1 MKRTEAIQQVIG
13 ELRTLRT
20 SLDEGKSLSPL
31 KFLELSEIFK
41 FKITPSKDR
50 FTATILDEAS
60 KTDSD
65 EEHLNII
72 NSIVGDAIDDTKSSE
87 VPKPTKDETHTEF
100 MARCKDAGYDKDTC
114 MGAHKGH
121 EFKEEDTEELEEL
134 VDYDG
139 SIKSGKIPDGA
150 QTNATI
156 GSKETT
162 DATVAATSQYGVWT
176 SGGNFFKRYYG
187 ESVEEADMSK
197 SLGYEE
203 TKDLDADDTVEY
215 FEKELDMDEDEA
227 EERTED
233 FGKTKHLGDQGENYQ
248 RLTEKERLR
257 KISEYKAKDVIEVIL
272 SDKSDDGGITSSE
285 ESWDMPSSDKLLRK
299 QISNLVKLA
308 SANDVSIDELKDM
321 I

>member
-1 MKRTEAIQQVIG
+1 MKRIEAIEQVIG
-13 ELRTLRT
+13 KLRTLKT
-20 SLDEGKSLSPL
+20 TLDEGKSLSPL

-65 EEHLNII
+65 EDHLNII
-72 NSIVGDAIDDTKSSE
+72 NSIIYDTVDGE
-87 VPKPTKDETHTEF
+87 ELGEE
-100 MARCKDAGYDKDTC
+100 
-114 MGAHKGH
+114 GA
-121 EFKEEDTEELEEL
+121 EELEEL

-139 SIKSGKIPDGA
+139 SIKSGKIPDGS

-162 DATVAATSQYGVWT
+162 DKTVAATAQYGVWS

-187 ESVEEADMSK
+187 ESIEEGDMSK

-203 TKDLDADDTVEY
+203 TKDMDAEDTVEY
-215 FEKELDMDEDEA
+215 FEKELDMEEDEA

-233 FGKTKHLGDQGENYQ
+233 FGKTKHLDDRGENYQ

-257 KISEYKAKDVIEVIL
+257 KISEYKARDVIEVIL
-272 SDKSDDGGITSSE
+272 SDKSDWSL
-285 ESWDMPSSDKLLRK
+285 P
-299 QISNLVKLA
+299 
-308 SANDVSIDELKDM
+308 
-321 I
+321 

>member
-13 ELRTLRT
+13 ELKTLKT

-72 NSIVGDAIDDTKSSE
+72 NSIIDDTMDSVE
-87 VPKPTKDETHTEF
+87 LDGEET
-100 MARCKDAGYDKDTC
+100 
-114 MGAHKGH
+114 
-121 EFKEEDTEELEEL
+121 EEAEELEEL

-139 SIKSGKIPDGA
+139 SIKSGKIPDGS

-162 DATVAATSQYGVWT
+162 DSTVAATSQYGVWT

-187 ESVEEADMSK
+187 ESIEEGDMSK

-203 TKDLDADDTVEY
+203 TKDLDAVETIEY
-215 FEKELDMDEDEA
+215 FEKELDMEEDEA
-227 EERTED
+227 EERAED
-233 FGKTKHLGDQGENYQ
+233 FGKTAHLDERGENYQ

-257 KISEYKAKDVIEVIL
+257 KISEYKARDVIEVIL

-285 ESWDMPSSDKLLRK
+285 EGGDITSSESLLKK
-299 QISNLVKLA
+299 QISNLVRLA
-308 SANDVSIDELKDM
+308 AANGLSVDELKDR

>member
-13 ELRTLRT
+13 ELKTLKT

-72 NSIVGDAIDDTKSSE
+72 NSIIDDTMDSVE
-87 VPKPTKDETHTEF
+87 LDGEET
-100 MARCKDAGYDKDTC
+100 
-114 MGAHKGH
+114 
-121 EFKEEDTEELEEL
+121 EEAEELEEL

-139 SIKSGKIPDGA
+139 SIKSGKIPDGS

-187 ESVEEADMSK
+187 ESIEEGDMSK

-203 TKDLDADDTVEY
+203 TKDLDAVETIEY
-215 FEKELDMDEDEA
+215 FEKELDMEEDEA
-227 EERTED
+227 EERAED
-233 FGKTKHLGDQGENYQ
+233 FGKTAHLDERGENYQ

-257 KISEYKAKDVIEVIL
+257 KISEYKARDVIEVIL

-285 ESWDMPSSDKLLRK
+285 EGGDITSSESLLKK
-299 QISNLVKLA
+299 QISNLVRLA
-308 SANDVSIDELKDM
+308 AANGLSVDELKDR

>member
-13 ELRTLRT
+13 KLKVLKTT
-20 SLDEGKSLSPL
+20 LDEGKSLSPL

-72 NSIVGDAIDDTKSSE
+72 NSIIDDTVDSE
-87 VPKPTKDETHTEF
+87 EL
-100 MARCKDAGYDKDTC
+100 G
-114 MGAHKGH
+114 
-121 EFKEEDTEELEEL
+121 EEDTEDVEELAEL

-139 SIKSGKIPDGA
+139 SIKSGKIPDGS

-162 DATVAATSQYGVWT
+162 DSTVAATAQYGVWS

-187 ESVEEADMSK
+187 ESIEEGDMSK

-203 TKDLDADDTVEY
+203 TKDMDAEDTVEY
-215 FEKELDMDEDEA
+215 FEKELDMEEDEA

-233 FGKTKHLGDQGENYQ
+233 FGKTKHLDNRGENYQ

-257 KISEYKAKDVIEVIL
+257 KISEYKARDVIEVIL
-272 SDKSDDGGITSSE
+272 SDKSDDGGITYSKEGGDITSSH
-285 ESWDMPSSDKLLRK
+285 SLLKK
-299 QISNLVKLA
+299 QISNLVRLA
-308 SANDVSIDELKDM
+308 SANGVSVDELKDM